1 MKKDCI
7 PLNDCVLLQREKN
20 TKDEVEAGDTKLYI
34 DTSWYEY
41 DHVIQHA
48 IVKYV
53 PKRISS
59 YFKTNMELLPGDKVY
74 CHHFVADEHNGIE
87 IHGEKL
93 SKLNYGMLYARV
105 RDNKVHMLCDWV
117 LVEIVKDKEEELK
130 SEQGIWLKTHE
141 EKKEQIGRV
150 KYVNS
155 KSIDDGFKPGDTVF
169 FIKDA
174 DYEMEVEGQKLYRMR
189 NQDILAK
196 VDKNSLPIAV
206 DHEYKENHGADLPSF
221 DEYNKKMQ

>member
-1 MKKDCI
+1 MKKECT
-7 PLNDCVLLQREKN
+7 PLNDCVFVYREKN
-20 TKDEVEAGDTKLYI
+20 TKDEVQAGETKLFI

-48 IVKYV
+48 TVKYV

-59 YFKTNMELLPGDKVY
+59 YFKTDMELAPGDKVY
-74 CHHFVADEHNGIE
+74 CHHFIADEKNIIE

-105 RDNKVHMLCDWV
+105 RDNKVHMLSDWV

-130 SEQGIWLKTHE
+130 TKSGIWIKNE
-141 EKKEQIGRV
+141 KEKKEQIGKI

-155 KSIDDGFKPGDTVF
+155 KSIIDGFKPGDTVM

-174 DYEMEVEGQKLYRMR
+174 DYEMEVEGEKLYRMR

-196 VDKNSLPIAV
+196 VDKDSLPEAV
-206 DHEYKENHGADLPSF
+206 ETIHKDNHQADLPSF